1 MKKLFISCLVAILS
15 IGLFA
20 VSTVNAASD
29 VSQLFKEFMD
39 ECFSDETN
47 VTVFMG
53 NQDVTKEFFDRYRD
67 MYSNNELL
75 IISNDI
81 EYYGY
86 DITHEIDM
94 PVTRASTTKSKTFK
108 SYETKTV
115 KGNKKEWTTILYCK
129 FTYNPSTGNITSISN
144 PQLNVDLAH
153 GVVLLHQDGLMLQ
166 LERKKWEG
174 CLLSLHVIM
183 MLKLH
188 MIHHT
193 CRLSRGIL
201 GIVHVHIHLR
211 SNLWKSLLLQ
221 SSV

>member
-1 MKKLFISCLVAILS
+1 MKKLFISYLVAILS

-47 VTVFMG
+47 VTVFKG

-94 PVTRASTTKSKTFK
+94 PVIRASTTKSKTFK
-108 SYETKTV
+108 SYEAKTV

-129 FTYNPSTGNITSISN
+129 FTYNPGTGNITSISN
-144 PQLNVDLAH
+144 PQLNVDFGSWGSAFTPRWFNAST
-153 GVVLLHQDGLMLQ
+153 GKEKVG
-166 LERKKWEG
+166 
-174 CLLSLHVIM
+174 
-183 MLKLH
+183 
-188 MIHHT
+188 
-193 CRLSRGIL
+193 RLSVKFTCDYDVEATYDPPYLPASTWNFG
-201 GIVHVHIHLR
+201 HCSR
-211 SNLWKSLLLQ
+211 SYTLK
-221 SSV
+221 V

>member
-53 NQDVTKEFFDRYRD
+53 NQDVAKEFFDRYRD

-108 SYETKTV
+108 SYDPPY
-115 KGNKKEWTTILYCK
+115 L
-129 FTYNPSTGNITSISN
+129 PASTWNFRHCSCSYT
-144 PQLNVDLAH
+144 
-153 GVVLLHQDGLMLQ
+153 
-166 LERKKWEG
+166 
-174 CLLSLHVIM
+174 
-183 MLKLH
+183 LK
-188 MIHHT
+188 
-193 CRLSRGIL
+193 
-201 GIVHVHIHLR
+201 V
-211 SNLWKSLLLQ
+211 
-221 SSV
+221 

>member
-1 MKKLFISCLVAILS
+1 MKKLFISCLTAVLS

-94 PVTRASTTKSKTFK
+94 PVTRASTTKSKLLNHMK
-108 SYETKTV
+108 LKLLKEI
-115 KGNKKEWTTILYCK
+115 KKNGQLF
-129 FTYNPSTGNITSISN
+129 FT
-144 PQLNVDLAH
+144 A
-153 GVVLLHQDGLMLQ
+153 
-166 LERKKWEG
+166 
-174 CLLSLHVIM
+174 SLHI
-183 MLKLH
+183 
-188 MIHHT
+188 
-193 CRLSRGIL
+193 IL
-201 GIVHVHIHLR
+201 ALEI
-211 SNLWKSLLLQ
+211 
-221 SSV
+221 

>member
-1 MKKLFISCLVAILS
+1 MMKWRGNYEEVIYQLSMAILS
-15 IGLFA
+15 IGFIA

-47 VTVFMG
+47 VTVFKG

-94 PVTRASTTKSKTFK
+94 PVIRASTTKSKTFK
-108 SYETKTV
+108 SIMKTKTV
-115 KGNKKEWTTILYCK
+115 KGN
-129 FTYNPSTGNITSISN
+129 
-144 PQLNVDLAH
+144 
-153 GVVLLHQDGLMLQ
+153 
-166 LERKKWEG
+166 
-174 CLLSLHVIM
+174 
-183 MLKLH
+183 
-188 MIHHT
+188 
-193 CRLSRGIL
+193 
-201 GIVHVHIHLR
+201 
-211 SNLWKSLLLQ
+211 
-221 SSV
+221 

>member
-1 MKKLFISCLVAILS
+1 M
-15 IGLFA
+15 
-20 VSTVNAASD
+20 
-29 VSQLFKEFMD
+29 
-39 ECFSDETN
+39 
-47 VTVFMG
+47 
-53 NQDVTKEFFDRYRD
+53 TKEFFDRYRD

-144 PQLNVDLAH
+144 PQLNVDFGSWGSAFTPRWFNAST
-153 GVVLLHQDGLMLQ
+153 GKEKVG
-166 LERKKWEG
+166 
-174 CLLSLHVIM
+174 
-183 MLKLH
+183 
-188 MIHHT
+188 
-193 CRLSRGIL
+193 RLSVKFTCDYDVEATYDPPYLPASTWNFRHCSCSYTL
-201 GIVHVHIHLR
+201 KV
-211 SNLWKSLLLQ
+211 
-221 SSV
+221 